1 MLETITDLARE
12 KSSEKRRELLGR
24 VSDMFFD
31 GAEHHTH
38 QEAILFRDIVL
49 KMLDDVDVEGRTEF
63 SQRVAPQHTLPTDVA
78 RQLAQDDVAVA
89 GPVLQHSPV
98 LTDDDFVE
106 FSEKLSP
113 AHLESIAQ
121 RETLSGKVTDALI
134 EHGTR
139 EVWHKVSQNQGAEI
153 TDQGFGT
160 LVNNASGD
168 QILQA
173 SLASRP
179 DITEAAAKE
188 LMPLLPQESKERL
201 IQLFKNNQ
209 MLAGELVDRAQKA
222 VVREKLA
229 GRKGRI
235 ETKLL
240 IADVK
245 EGKADLSDAVEH
257 LADGERANDLI
268 LFLSAIADMD
278 EAVVSNAFYQ
288 ANEEPIAILSKSL
301 DVSVGAFTKLVG
313 LRCNKLKQSLAVAGR
328 AVAHYKDLDVNSSQ
342 RAMRFVQMR
351 QNLSQAG

>member
-1 MLETITDLARE
+1 MLETITDLAHE

-49 KMLDDVDVEGRTEF
+49 RMLDDVDVEGRAEF
-63 SQRVAPQHTLPTDVA
+63 SRRVAPQHTLPTDVA
-78 RQLAQDDVAVA
+78 RQLAQDDVLVA

-98 LTDDDFVE
+98 LTDDDFIE
-106 FSEKLSP
+106 FSGTLSP

-121 RETLSGKVTDALI
+121 RESLSGKVTDALI
-134 EHGTR
+134 EHGTK
-139 EVWHKVSQNQGAEI
+139 EVWHKVSQNEGAEI

-168 QILQA
+168 HILQA
-173 SLASRP
+173 SLAARP
-179 DITEAAAKE
+179 DITEAAARE
-188 LMPLLPQESKERL
+188 LMPLLPQESKQRL
-201 IQLFKNNQ
+201 IQLFQNNQ
-209 MLAGELVDRAQKA
+209 MLAGELVDRAQKE

-240 IADVK
+240 ITDVK
-245 EGKADLSDAVEH
+245 EGKTNLSDAIEH
-257 LADGERANDLI
+257 LAESERANDII
-268 LFLSAIADMD
+268 LFLSAIADMN

-288 ANEEPIAILSKSL
+288 ANDEPIAILSKSL
-301 DVSVGAFTKLVG
+301 DISVGAFTKMVG
-313 LRCNKLKQSLAVAGR
+313 LRCNKLQLSLAVAGR
-328 AVAHYKDLDVNSSQ
+328 AVAHYKDLDVSSSQ